1 MPSPSSD
8 TVIPVQSS
16 AKSRSRRGRSSF
28 TLLSCQGDASR
39 HRRSR
44 RGRQVD
50 RGARRRARARLH
62 VPRLG
67 GDVPRRRA
75 GRRPRP
81 GQPAHRLRR
90 RPRAPRRRGRLRG
103 DPHARGLRPRLAPRG
118 RPGGA
123 GRDGRQAARAARA
136 RRLGRRGTRHRHG
149 RRPGRRLQGLADRQP
164 RGARPAPRPAAR
176 RGRRAGRARPQPRS
190 QPDGRRRRRRRGRH
204 DRPDDRRGR
213 RPPRR
218 PGARMKV
225 AVVGYPNVG
234 KSSLVN
240 RLSGS
245 RTAVVHERSG
255 ITRDRNEIP
264 CEWDGRRFTL
274 IDTGGMDFL
283 DPDPIS
289 GSIREQ
295 AQAALADA
303 QVAVLVVD
311 ARGGL
316 RPGDEELADL
326 LRRWRGGPVIVAANK
341 VDSAPDIPSAAE
353 FYALGLGEP
362 LAVSATQGLGTG
374 DLLDRVVELLPAEEE
389 AADEADDAVRLAIV
403 GRPNVGKS
411 TLVNRLLGSERVIVS
426 EVAGTTRDA
435 IDLPLE
441 VDGRRVILVDTA
453 GLRRQAKVQDSVEYY
468 TTLRSQRAVER
479 ADVALVVC
487 DAHDGITSQDMR
499 IAELAMQEGTATA
512 LVLNKWD
519 VAAMDESDLDHERA
533 RAAQKLRLRPKVL
546 TASALTG
553 RNVGRVVS
561 EAIALGDRMHNRIPT
576 PQLNRF
582 LSELVQERQPPAK
595 QGHRLKLLYM
605 AQIGTAPPRFAVQVN
620 SRQRVTRD
628 YAYFLENRL
637 RARFGMDGVPLVID
651 FNERGSGRRAPAA
664 ERAGGRAGRV
674 PRYP

>member
-1 MPSPSSD
+1 
-8 TVIPVQSS
+8 
-16 AKSRSRRGRSSF
+16 
-28 TLLSCQGDASR
+28 
-39 HRRSR
+39 
-44 RGRQVD
+44 
-50 RGARRRARARLH
+50 
-62 VPRLG
+62 
-67 GDVPRRRA
+67 
-75 GRRPRP
+75 
-81 GQPAHRLRR
+81 
-90 RPRAPRRRGRLRG
+90 
-103 DPHARGLRPRLAPRG
+103 
-118 RPGGA
+118 
-123 GRDGRQAARAARA
+123 
-136 RRLGRRGTRHRHG
+136 
-149 RRPGRRLQGLADRQP
+149 
-164 RGARPAPRPAAR
+164 
-176 RGRRAGRARPQPRS
+176 
-190 QPDGRRRRRRRGRH
+190 
-204 DRPDDRRGR
+204 
-213 RPPRR
+213 
-218 PGARMKV
+218 MKV

-245 RTAVVHERSG
+245 RQAVVHERAG

-264 CEWDGRRFTL
+264 AEWNGRRFAL

-303 QVAVLVVD
+303 QVAVLTVD
-311 ARGGL
+311 ARAGL

-326 LRRWRGGPVIVAANK
+326 LRRWDGPVVVAANK
-341 VDSAPDIPSAAE
+341 IDSVGDVPLAAE
-353 FYALGLGEP
+353 FYALGLGDP
-362 LAVSATQGLGTG
+362 IAVSAAQGLGTG
-374 DLLDRVVELLPAEEE
+374 DLLDRVVELLPEEE
-389 AADEADDAVRLAIV
+389 DEEEDEDVVRLAVV

-411 TLVNRLLGSERVIVS
+411 TLVNRFLGAERVIVS

-441 VDGRRVILVDTA
+441 VDGRTVILVDTA
-453 GLRRQAKVQDSVEYY
+453 GLRRQAKVADSVEYY
-468 TTLRSQRAVER
+468 TALRSQRAVER

-487 DAHDGITSQDMR
+487 DATDGVTSHDLR
-499 IAELAMQEGTATA
+499 IAELAMQESCATA

-519 VAAMDESDLDHERA
+519 AATMDEDDLDHERA
-533 RAAQKLRLRPKVL
+533 RVAQKLRLRPKVL
-546 TASALTG
+546 TASAQTG
-553 RNVGRVVS
+553 RHVGRILT
-561 EAIALGDRMHNRIPT
+561 EALALGDRMHNRIPT

-620 SRQRVTRD
+620 SRNRVTRD

-664 ERAGGRAGRV
+664 AGEGRH

>member
-1 MPSPSSD
+1 
-8 TVIPVQSS
+8 
-16 AKSRSRRGRSSF
+16 
-28 TLLSCQGDASR
+28 
-39 HRRSR
+39 
-44 RGRQVD
+44 
-50 RGARRRARARLH
+50 
-62 VPRLG
+62 
-67 GDVPRRRA
+67 
-75 GRRPRP
+75 
-81 GQPAHRLRR
+81 
-90 RPRAPRRRGRLRG
+90 
-103 DPHARGLRPRLAPRG
+103 
-118 RPGGA
+118 
-123 GRDGRQAARAARA
+123 
-136 RRLGRRGTRHRHG
+136 
-149 RRPGRRLQGLADRQP
+149 
-164 RGARPAPRPAAR
+164 
-176 RGRRAGRARPQPRS
+176 
-190 QPDGRRRRRRRGRH
+190 
-204 DRPDDRRGR
+204 
-213 RPPRR
+213 
-218 PGARMKV
+218 MKV

-245 RTAVVHERSG
+245 RQAVVHERAG

-264 CEWDGRRFTL
+264 AEWNGRRFAL

-303 QVAVLVVD
+303 QVAVLTVD
-311 ARGGL
+311 ARAGL

-326 LRRWRGGPVIVAANK
+326 LRRWDGPVVVAANK
-341 VDSAPDIPSAAE
+341 IDSVGDVPLAAE
-353 FYALGLGEP
+353 FYTLGLGDP
-362 LAVSATQGLGTG
+362 IAVSAAQGLGTG
-374 DLLDRVVELLPAEEE
+374 DLLDRVVELLPEEE
-389 AADEADDAVRLAIV
+389 DEEEDEDVVRLAVV

-411 TLVNRLLGSERVIVS
+411 TLVNRFLGAERVIVS

-441 VDGRRVILVDTA
+441 VDGRTVILVDTA
-453 GLRRQAKVQDSVEYY
+453 GLRRQAKVADSVEYY
-468 TTLRSQRAVER
+468 TALRSQRAVER

-487 DAHDGITSQDMR
+487 DATDGVTSQDLR
-499 IAELAMQEGTATA
+499 IAELAMQESCATA

-519 VAAMDESDLDHERA
+519 AATMDEDDLDHERA
-533 RAAQKLRLRPKVL
+533 RVAQKLRLRPKVL
-546 TASALTG
+546 TASAQTG
-553 RNVGRVVS
+553 RHVGRILT
-561 EAIALGDRMHNRIPT
+561 EALALGNRIPT

-620 SRQRVTRD
+620 SRNRVTRD

-664 ERAGGRAGRV
+664 AGEGRH